1 MNHKHTI
8 IDFMSWNKVVF
19 LCSIILLIVSINIIG
34 MCGFNWGL
42 DFTGGTVIEMK
53 LERPVDLDLIR
64 SSLKKIGLIQPQI
77 QNLES
82 VYDLLV
88 RIEPKEDINGTTF
101 SSIVLNTINTSI
113 GQNVVVKRIEVVGPR
128 VGKDLP
134 RDAVIAII
142 SAWIAIFIY
151 ISYRF
156 SWKLSLGVVL
166 ALIYDIVI
174 TTGLLSLFQIEID
187 LTIIA
192 SLLSIIGYSLNDKI
206 VVSDRIRENFLTIIS
221 NSPSYI
227 INLSLTQT
235 LMRTMITSLITLM
248 MVLVLFIFGGVLLK
262 GFSLTMLLGI
272 IIGTISSVYIS
283 SSLALEIGL
292 QRENIFS
299 EDLDT
304 ED

>member
-1 MNHKHTI
+1 MTHKNTI
-8 IDFMSWNKVVF
+8 IDFMRWNKVVF

-34 MCGFNWGL
+34 MYGFNWGL

-64 SSLKKIGLIQPQI
+64 SSLKKIGLIQPQV

-82 VYDLLV
+82 VYDLIV
-88 RIEPKEDINGTTF
+88 RIEPKEDIKGTAL
-101 SSIVLNTINTSI
+101 SSTVLNTINTSI
-113 GQNVVVKRIEVVGPR
+113 GQNVVVKRIEVIGPR
-128 VGKDLP
+128 VGKDLA
-134 RDAVIAII
+134 RDAVIALI
-142 SAWIAIFIY
+142 SAWISIFIY

-166 ALIYDIVI
+166 ALIHDVVL
-174 TTGLLSLFQIEID
+174 TSGLLSLFQIEID

-221 NSPSYI
+221 YSPSYI

-235 LMRTMITSLITLM
+235 LIRTMITSLITLV
-248 MVLVLFIFGGVLLK
+248 MVLVLFIFGGTLLK

-272 IIGTISSVYIS
+272 IIGTISSVYVS

-292 QRENIFS
+292 QRENILS
-299 EDLDT
+299 EDVDT